1 MKKLITAVTTT
12 LACLTALGGSGQAQ
26 AAEQGFYVGGDIG
39 RSSNNLK
46 SPTKPA
52 VSTDKTATSWGL
64 YGGYQFNKYFATE
77 LGVTRLGSTHI
88 GTGES
93 TSTSYSLDAIGRL
106 PLNDKFAFYGR
117 LGAAHNERS
126 YSGFDKNHAVGFK
139 TGLGMEYALDKNWA
153 LRTELTR
160 FNNMPTQ
167 STYGNASNVLSMGVN
182 YHF

>member
-1 MKKLITAVTTT
+1 MKKQLIAISTTI
-12 LACLTALGGSGQAQ
+12 ACLTGAGLAQ
-26 AAEQGFYVGGDIG
+26 AADQGFYVGGDIG

-46 SPTKPA
+46 SPTAPPIG
-52 VSTDKTATSWGL
+52 TDKTATSWGA

-88 GTGES
+88 GSGES

-106 PLNDKFAFYGR
+106 PLNDKFALYGR

-139 TGLGMEYALDKNWA
+139 TGLGVEYALDKNWA

-167 STYGNASNVLSMGVN
+167 STYGNASNVMSMGVS

>member
-1 MKKLITAVTTT
+1 MKKQIIAITTT
-12 LACLTALGGSGQAQ
+12 LACLTGTGLAQ
-26 AAEQGFYVGGDIG
+26 AADQGFYVGGDIG

-52 VSTDKTATSWGL
+52 VGIDKTATNWGV

-88 GTGES
+88 GSGKS

-106 PLNDKFAFYGR
+106 PVSDKFALYGR
-117 LGAAHNERS
+117 LGAAHHERS
-126 YSGFDKNHAVGFK
+126 YTGFDKNHGVGFK
-139 TGLGMEYALDKNWA
+139 TGLGVEYAISNNWA

-167 STYGNASNVLSMGVN
+167 GTYGNASNALSMGVS